1 MAESDQEEGLCRG
14 QRTATDTVG
23 LSSSDCG
30 RGESAMNKKV
40 LLGIVGGIIIAFAA
54 LLYIGADDEP
64 DPKPVAKLPANQMQA
79 APPSAAV
86 SSAAASAPQ
95 AGAKDYRKYLTVEDL
110 ANITHTKFKMNYVD
124 MKFNGKP
131 DLTFST
137 IDESHIVLTVT
148 VLPGSYYETLYSE
161 FRSQD
166 YKTMENA
173 FWGPKNENPP
183 RMLGFRKGNTTIA
196 VTRYVDDGRYPI
208 SVEMLERIAKT
219 IAARL

>member
-1 MAESDQEEGLCRG
+1 
-14 QRTATDTVG
+14 
-23 LSSSDCG
+23 
-30 RGESAMNKKV
+30 MNKKV
-40 LLGIVGGIIIAFAA
+40 ILGFVGGIIVVFAA
-54 LLYIGADDEP
+54 LFFIGGSDEADK
-64 DPKPVAKLPANQMQA
+64 KPAAKPPASQTPAVKPA
-79 APPSAAV
+79 APP
-86 SSAAASAPQ
+86 AAAPAAPAPQ
-95 AGAKDYRKYLTVEDL
+95 AAVKDYRKYLTVEDL
-110 ANITHTKFKMNYVD
+110 INISGTKFKMTYTD
-124 MKFNGKP
+124 MKFSGKP

-137 IDESHIVLTVT
+137 TDEGHAVLAVT
-148 VLPGSYYETLYSE
+148 VLPGNYYEKFYSD

-183 RMLGFRKGNTTIA
+183 RILGFRKGDTTII